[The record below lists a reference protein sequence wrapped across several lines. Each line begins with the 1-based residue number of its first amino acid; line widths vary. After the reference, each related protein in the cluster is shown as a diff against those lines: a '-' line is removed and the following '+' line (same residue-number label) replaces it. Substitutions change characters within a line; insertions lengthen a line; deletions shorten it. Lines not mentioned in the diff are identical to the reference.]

1 MLGEFGQV
9 NSSVSTSVSQRL
21 SGSPEHV
28 LVVRLRLLTTFVVWG
43 LALAGGIQRF
53 RKGFGDGTWA
63 LLAAVPFGLIAVQ
76 DYGGEILLRIYL
88 FGLPFVA
95 FFIASLVYFFP
106 LARLQGRTVLLTT
119 AVSAV
124 LIGGFLF
131 SRYGNERMDY
141 KTTEEIEAVQ
151 YLYGVAPA
159 DSLWLSAMPNVA
171 WKFQD
176 YNKYRYRV
184 ITDEFIQGDTEAVVR
199 RMEDPK
205 YTNAYLVLTRSQR
218 VNAELFYGVS
228 SSEWERFEQD
238 LVDTGQVR
246 LLYNNRDAQVFALV
260 DNVGDDATVP
270 STAALSHQNIP
281 PLDSLPMLA
290 FLLVVPGW
298 ALVSQL
304 SLRDHLS
311 TLVLSIAL
319 SLAIETILVTVMV
332 YTEVWRPWW
341 ILTGLVGVSIAL
353 LGTQWAKRV
362 GERK

>member
-1 MLGEFGQV
+1 
-9 NSSVSTSVSQRL
+9 
-21 SGSPEHV
+21 
-28 LVVRLRLLTTFVVWG
+28 
-43 LALAGGIQRF
+43 
-53 RKGFGDGTWA
+53 
-63 LLAAVPFGLIAVQ
+63 
-76 DYGGEILLRIYL
+76 
-88 FGLPFVA
+88 
-95 FFIASLVYFFP
+95 
-106 LARLQGRTVLLTT
+106 
-119 AVSAV
+119 
-124 LIGGFLF
+124 
-131 SRYGNERMDY
+131 
-141 KTTEEIEAVQ
+141 
-151 YLYGVAPA
+151 
-159 DSLWLSAMPNVA
+159 
-171 WKFQD
+171 
-176 YNKYRYRV
+176 
-184 ITDEFIQGDTEAVVR
+184 
-199 RMEDPK
+199 MEDPK